1 MAKHIRTHEA
11 RIAALEAMSG
21 DVADGTVAVGL
32 KEHFESRLIAIEK
45 STDLAANLIDKR
57 LESMN
62 EFRDALRDQTARF
75 VTRDELDLKIL
86 RLADEVGNLKTF
98 RDRLEGKASAQSV
111 YIAYGIAV
119 IGLALSIISLLLAN

>member
-21 DVADGTVAVGL
+21 DVADATVAVGL

-98 RDRLEGKASAQSV
+98 RDRLEGKASSQSV

>member
-1 MAKHIRTHEA
+1 VAKHIRTHEA

-21 DVADGTVAVGL
+21 DVADATVAVGL

>member
-21 DVADGTVAVGL
+21 DVADATVAVGL